1 MEACVRG
8 RIESGACADMSGV
21 ARAGVRLLME
31 RDGARRFQA
40 LKADPGHAMRDAET
54 GAFAGFDPRACE
66 PDA

>member
-1 MEACVRG
+1 MEARVRG
-8 RIESGACADMSGV
+8 RIESGACAGMSGV
-21 ARAGVRLLME
+21 ARAGIRLLMG

-54 GAFAGFDPRACE
+54 DAFADFGPRARE